1 MKGSVIMFI
10 SILLWV
16 FGGISILLGIINTIV
31 YINDIKEYKGYKT
44 VKGCVVEHISKEG
57 YHNFDDEEFGFDAI
71 NYDEDDQAFLVQDGI
86 NSNAGIVEF
95 MVKNKKYRILDSVND
110 TNLMPIGKEVIVKYN
125 PRKIKD
131 AFIVDEFE
139 GMSLYIVG
147 IFLIIVG
154 III

>member
-10 SILLWV
+10 NILLWV
-16 FGGISILLGIINTIV
+16 FGGISILLAIINTII
-31 YINDIKEYKGYKT
+31 YINENKEYKGYKT
-44 VKGCVVEHISKEG
+44 AKGCVVEHISKEG
-57 YHNFDDEEFGFDAI
+57 YHNFDDEEFGLDVI

-86 NSNAGIVEF
+86 NSSAGIVEF

-125 PRKIKD
+125 PRKIND

-154 III
+154 ILI

>member
-1 MKGSVIMFI
+1 MFI
-10 SILLWV
+10 NILLWV

>member
-1 MKGSVIMFI
+1 MFI
-10 SILLWV
+10 NILLWV
-16 FGGISILLGIINTIV
+16 FGAISILLGIINTIV
-31 YINDIKEYKGYKT
+31 YINENKEYKGYKT
-44 VKGCVVEHISKEG
+44 AKGCVVEHISKEG
-57 YHNFDDEEFGFDAI
+57 YHNFDDEEFGMDAI

-95 MVKNKKYRILDSVND
+95 MIKDKKYRILDSVND

-139 GMSLYIVG
+139 GISLYIVG

-154 III
+154 ILI

>member
-10 SILLWV
+10 NILLWV

-131 AFIVDEFE
+131 AFIVEP
-139 GMSLYIVG
+139 
-147 IFLIIVG
+147 
-154 III
+154 

>member
-10 SILLWV
+10 NILLWV

>member
-1 MKGSVIMFI
+1 MFI
-10 SILLWV
+10 NILLWV
-16 FGGISILLGIINTIV
+16 FGGISILLGIISTIV

>member
-1 MKGSVIMFI
+1 MFI
-10 SILLWV
+10 NILLWI
-16 FGGISILLGIINTIV
+16 FGSISIILGIINTIV
-31 YINDIKEYKGYKT
+31 YINENKEYKGYKT
-44 VKGCVVEHISKEG
+44 AKGCVVEHISKEG
-57 YHNFDDEEFGFDAI
+57 YHNFDDEEFGMDAI

-95 MVKNKKYRILDSVND
+95 MIKDKKYRILDSVND

-154 III
+154 IIIWIR

>member
-1 MKGSVIMFI
+1 MFI
-10 SILLWV
+10 NILLWV
-16 FGGISILLGIINTIV
+16 FGAISILLGIIKTII
-31 YINDIKEYKGYKT
+31 YINENKEYKGYKT
-44 VKGCVVEHISKEG
+44 AKGCVVEHVSKEG
-57 YHNFDDEEFGFDAI
+57 YHNFDDEEFGMDAI
-71 NYDEDDQAFLVQDGI
+71 NYNEDDQAFLVQDGI
-86 NSNAGIVEF
+86 NANAGIVEF
-95 MVKNKKYRILDSVND
+95 VVKDKKYRILDSVND
-110 TNLMPIGKEVIVKYN
+110 TNLMPIGSEVIIKYN

>member
-1 MKGSVIMFI
+1 MFVN
-10 SILLWV
+10 ILLWV
-16 FGGISILLGIINTIV
+16 FGAISILLGIINTII
-31 YINDIKEYKGYKT
+31 YINEIKEYKGYKT
-44 VKGCVVEHISKEG
+44 AKGCVVEHISKEG
-57 YHNFDDEEFGFDAI
+57 YHKFDDEEFGLDAI
-71 NYDEDDQAFLVQDGI
+71 NYDEDDQVFLAQDGI

-95 MVKNKKYRILDSVND
+95 VVKDKKYRILDSTND

-131 AFIVDEFE
+131 AFIVDDFE
-139 GMSLYIVG
+139 GASLYVVG